1 MVGENASHFAMDDA
15 PLQKRPR
22 QCDGGETETT
32 GKNAY
37 LRAAGLGSDFFRAHP
52 HVAVVSASRCLDN
65 RNFYAVPESAIHQ
78 ARECG
83 KTYLYVMELD
93 PNLPDKFAPVGGVP
107 LSEDDASASWRAV
120 TGLKGSTRFRRIHY
134 AYLKLD
140 RYYNPATHA
149 AERRTPQ
156 LAERPLLLPNY
167 DLYLGDDGEEMSTRR
182 VVPGIAPAQLIERR
196 YTFLK
201 AFSERG
207 RWHAC
212 ISQRKNE
219 RSRFH
224 ERECAM
230 REILFEGYESAED
243 RAEIDALS
251 HCLLRVYV
259 LSLLSPAEDEA
270 CRRWL
275 AQREEAVLRFRL
287 ETQCPNERDVVA
299 LVRRNAGTGLRV
311 RPARELD
318 PQMVTECERL
328 FRDAHPDSD
337 LPTMWFLVSATHCLE
352 LGLSSLSNLRTV
364 VEGGLCYLSY
374 LDLQLDYLPKA
385 LDQRIVAD
393 TRRHAPLRGGDDD
406 ARKAGEQVA
415 KDLRQLLS
423 PPKTS
428 MTLGLPSIEE
438 CAGTLGAFPLCNA
451 LYAERLR
458 SEKHLHFHERKH
470 HASFLMDCGW
480 AKGDVEAY
488 LRHQFLEG
496 GTNSAVFESK
506 YAQVCRRSEVKD
518 GRSLWKDGARTIP
531 YGCGCRRLTTD
542 ETLPWDESNR
552 VGCPF
557 ARMSSRD
564 LERALRRCGGLSK
577 DSEIKDVLR
586 LAGAGDPRAACA
598 ACLVATSGDRA
609 RRPSAPQDY
618 FRRARPPNPR
628 KRAS

>member
-1 MVGENASHFAMDDA
+1 MDDA

-22 QCDGGETETT
+22 QGGGEETETT

-83 KTYLYVMELD
+83 KTYLYVMEPD

-120 TGLKGSTRFRRIHY
+120 TGLEGSTRFRRIHY

-140 RYYNPATHA
+140 HYYNPATHA

-156 LAERPLLLPNY
+156 LAERQLFLPNY
-167 DLYLGDDGEEMSTRR
+167 DLYLEDDGGETNARR
-182 VVPGIAPAQLIERR
+182 AVPGIAPTQLIERR
-196 YTFLK
+196 YALLK
-201 AFSERG
+201 AFSGRG

-212 ISQRKNE
+212 TSQKKNE

-251 HCLLRVYV
+251 HRLLRAYA
-259 LSLLSPAEDEA
+259 LSLFSPAEDEA

-299 LVRRNAGTGLRV
+299 LVQRNAGTGLCV
-311 RPARELD
+311 QPARELD

-337 LPTMWFLVSATHCLE
+337 LPTMWFLVSATRCLE
-352 LGLSSLSNLRTV
+352 LELSSLSNLRTV

-374 LDLQLDYLPKA
+374 LDLQLDYLPRA
-385 LDQRIVAD
+385 LHQRIVTAAC
-393 TRRHAPLRGGDDD
+393 RSVSLQGNDDD
-406 ARKAGEQVA
+406 GARKAGEQVA
-415 KDLRQLLS
+415 KDLRQRLS

-428 MTLGLPSIEE
+428 TTLGLPPIEE
-438 CAGTLGAFPLCNA
+438 CAGTGGAFPLCNA
-451 LYAERLR
+451 LLAKRLR
-458 SEKHLHFHERKH
+458 SKKHLHFHERKH

-480 AKGDVEAY
+480 SKRDVEAY
-488 LRHQFLEG
+488 LRRRFLEG

-506 YAQVCRRSEVKD
+506 YAQVCRRSEVKN
-518 GRSLWKDGARTIP
+518 GHSLWKDGARTIP
-531 YGCGCRRLTTD
+531 YGYGCRRLTT
-542 ETLPWDESNR
+542 EKALPWDERNR

-557 ARMSSRD
+557 TRMPSRD
-564 LERALRRCGGLSK
+564 LERALRGCGGLSK

-586 LAGAGDPRAACA
+586 LAEAGDPRAACA
-598 ACLVATSGDRA
+598 ACLVTTGGDRT
-609 RRPSAPQDY
+609 RRLGAPQDF
-618 FRRARPPNPR
+618 FRRARTSNPR